1 MLRAG
6 LDGIQRNLPVPAP
19 VEENLY
25 EFDASMLARHNV
37 QTLPGSLREALDE
50 LERDELVRDT
60 LGPHVFERFMEAK
73 RQEWEDYR
81 LRVTP
86 WEVERYLEIF

>member
-1 MLRAG
+1 
-6 LDGIQRNLPVPAP
+6 
-19 VEENLY
+19 
-25 EFDASMLARHNV
+25 MLARHNV

-60 LGPHVFERFMEAK
+60 LGPHVYERFMEAK

-86 WEVERYLEIF
+86 WEIERYLERF

>member
-25 EFDASMLARHNV
+25 EFNSGMLARHNV

-50 LERDELVRDT
+50 LERDEGAGHP
-60 LGPHVFERFMEAK
+60 GPTSTSAS
-73 RQEWEDYR
+73 
-81 LRVTP
+81 
-86 WEVERYLEIF
+86 